1 MIFSKVQFRKMPSV
15 LGAHHDTPPAVSRR
29 DVLTALLAGGALAAT
44 WTTSAAAAALQA
56 AGAPAAA
63 AISGAAVGAGADAG
77 GQAASRVALSAAEMA
92 VLSAAAQIIVPATDT
107 PGAQEAGVPQ
117 FIAALS
123 AHWMTADEL
132 AIFRTGLAGL
142 DASAQQRHHCA
153 YAACTPEQG
162 ADILQAL
169 RVASPYGGR
178 TFSLTDRIL
187 DPKAPFYLRLRDLVV
202 LGYFTSEAGSNQE
215 LRYMPVPGKFESNVD
230 IKTWPYQVVI

>member
-1 MIFSKVQFRKMPSV
+1 MRSSMFFHREAD
-15 LGAHHDTPPAVSRR
+15 AHGHSHGEGVSRR
-29 DVLTALLAGGALAAT
+29 DVLAALLAGAAAAAT
-44 WTTSAAAAALQA
+44 WTKSSAAAALQA
-56 AGAPAAA
+56 AGAPAAKRA
-63 AISGAAVGAGADAG
+63 ALTSD
-77 GQAASRVALSAAEMA
+77 EMA
-92 VLSAAAQIIVPATDT
+92 VLSAAAQVIVPATET

-117 FIAALS
+117 FIGALFS
-123 AHWMTADEL
+123 GWMTDDE
-132 AIFRTGLAGL
+132 AAVFRNGLAGL
-142 DASAQQRHHCA
+142 DASAHARFQRG

-162 ADILQAL
+162 SELLQAL
-169 RVASPYGGR
+169 RAASPYGGR

>member
-15 LGAHHDTPPAVSRR
+15 RGAHHDAPPAVSRR

-56 AGAPAAA
+56 AGAAADGQTAAA
-63 AISGAAVGAGADAG
+63 NAG
-77 GQAASRVALSAAEMA
+77 LSAAEMA

-123 AHWMTADEL
+123 AHWMKADEL

-142 DASAQQRHHCA
+142 DASAQQRYQCA

-162 ADILQAL
+162 AEILQAL
-169 RVASPYGGR
+169 RAASPYGGR

>member
-1 MIFSKVQFRKMPSV
+1 MIFSKVQFRKMPGALTDLANSV
-15 LGAHHDTPPAVSRR
+15 GARHDTPPAVSRR

-44 WTTSAAAAALQA
+44 WTSSAAAAALQA
-56 AGAPAAA
+56 AGAGADGRTAAA
-63 AISGAAVGAGADAG
+63 NAG
-77 GQAASRVALSAAEMA
+77 LSAAELA

-132 AIFRTGLAGL
+132 ALFRAGLAGL
-142 DASAQQRHHCA
+142 DASAQQRFQCA

-169 RVASPYGGR
+169 RAASPYGGR

>member
-56 AGAPAAA
+56 AGGAAEGQSAAA
-63 AISGAAVGAGADAG
+63 KAG
-77 GQAASRVALSAAEMA
+77 LTAAEMA
-92 VLSAAAQIIVPATDT
+92 VLSAAAQIIVPATET

-169 RVASPYGGR
+169 RAASPYGGR